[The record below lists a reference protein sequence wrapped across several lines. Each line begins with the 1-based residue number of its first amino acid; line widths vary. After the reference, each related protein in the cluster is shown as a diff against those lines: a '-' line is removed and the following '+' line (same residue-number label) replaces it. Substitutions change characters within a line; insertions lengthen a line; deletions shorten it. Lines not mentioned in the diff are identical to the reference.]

1 MIEIIKGLTVVG
13 YATVMLLVLMGGR
26 SANEAEFNAGHQ
38 ACDAQYNM
46 DAMQAFEMDASEPF
60 VQCHV
65 AVNEAYPAAWNNWRR
80 QKARR
85 RGIETAGNSYPER
98 GSGC

>member
-1 MIEIIKGLTVVG
+1 MRIIKGLAVVG
-13 YATVMLLVLMGGR
+13 YALVMLLVLTGGR

-80 QKARR
+80 QNARS
-85 RGIETAGNSYPER
+85 RGIETAGNRRYSK
-98 GSGC
+98 GGAWC